1 MKLQHHLNLMTIGDD
16 TVEDLNR
23 AFYSPLSNPIIYNGI
38 SIQSIEPISPIYVLW
53 HDTHR

>member
-23 AFYSPLSNPIIYNGI
+23 AFYSPLSNPIIYNGT